1 MNKCQEIY
9 KFIDEDAPWDVAS
22 KILLY
27 SREPSVENVTEII
40 GGKESRNSKI
50 FNKFLDKQD
59 FRDGDLELCIR
70 RFLQTFRLA
79 GVESQVILRVM
90 ESFSFK
96 YFEHDIRKLFTDK
109 EEAYEMAYL
118 MIVLQTTMHN
128 PSIKQKLRPQDFILQ
143 AKSCCPKSYD
153 QLPENYMNDLYDN
166 VKNKELFSPSSRDWY
181 ALDFNAGDINLSNTK
196 LSTIQDGDHSK
207 IDQT

>member
-50 FNKFLDKQD
+50 FNKFLEKQD
-59 FRDGDLELCIR
+59 FRDGDLELCVR

-96 YFEHDIRKLFTDK
+96 YFEHDINKLFTDK

-166 VKNKELFSPSSRDWY
+166 VKNKELFSPASRDWY

>member
-22 KILLY
+22 KILIY

-50 FNKFLDKQD
+50 FNKFLEKQD

-96 YFEHDIRKLFTDK
+96 YFEHDIHKLFTDK

-153 QLPENYMNDLYDN
+153 
-166 VKNKELFSPSSRDWY
+166 
-181 ALDFNAGDINLSNTK
+181 
-196 LSTIQDGDHSK
+196 
-207 IDQT
+207 